1 MTSVR
6 VAMVVMTFAVM
17 GMAVTAAWATP
28 GPAGQTDADAEVLRL
43 REAAWRAWFGGDEAA
58 LRRIL
63 PADFIGISAKA
74 GPLASLDKV
83 IADSRAFHAT
93 GGRLTKLEF
102 PETQF
107 QRYGDV
113 VILYGRYVAV
123 IETAGAQQTNQGRLT
138 EMFLKRDGLWVHT
151 GWHLDGVGPSYDP
164 AR

>member
-1 MTSVR
+1 MMGVREAMIVVSV
-6 VAMVVMTFAVM
+6 VAI
-17 GMAVTAAWATP
+17 GMAVMPAWVTSI
-28 GPAGQTDADAEVLRL
+28 QTSQGDGDAEVLRL

-74 GPLASLDKV
+74 GPLTTLDTV
-83 IADSRAFHAT
+83 IEQSRAFHTT
-93 GGRLTKLEF
+93 GGRLVRLEF

-123 IETAGAQQTNQGRLT
+123 IETGGKEQASEGRLT
-138 EMFLKRDGLWVHT
+138 EMFLNRKGTWVHT
-151 GWHLDGVGPSYDP
+151 GWHLDGVAPSS
-164 AR
+164 